1 MALTKKSVELLAPAG
16 TWAAFVAAI
25 DSGADAVYLGGK
37 HFNMRVHK
45 NDFNLSDEEL
55 KAAVEF
61 AHKRG
66 VKLYITLNNLISEEE
81 IEPLK
86 KYLSFL
92 NEIQP
97 DALIVQDL
105 AVVHLIRKLNFQI
118 PIHISVMANTN
129 NSQAVELLKSWGIT
143 RIVVGREL
151 SLAQMSLL
159 KEKTG
164 IELESFI
171 HGDMCVAASGQCI
184 HSGVTFGQSGNRGRC
199 LKPCRWAYKFIDEE
213 TKEILDDT
221 SHKLALNDMC
231 MLKNIPELIQAGVY
245 SFKIEGR
252 MRPPEFIARI
262 VSAYRKV
269 IDDYISDPTGFSVDE
284 NFYKDFF
291 DKRVRNFSTLF
302 SFTKP
307 TKKDF
312 GLSGKR
318 EPRFFSEG
326 VVEKNFDDENVK
338 KIFDAEEPIKKF
350 SNKPNLNVRVSNF
363 DSAKKAIENGANLI
377 YIGGEIF
384 KPKKPFTLDEI
395 KKISNLAH
403 EKNVKVV
410 LNSPRIT
417 TDKILNELAEILERT
432 KNFNL
437 DGVMVSTLGALNLAK
452 KFSLPIFSDVS
463 FNLFN
468 HEAAEF
474 LKNLGVIQA
483 AASLE
488 LSFAQVKSFVENSA
502 LPIEIVVHGS
512 IESMVGE
519 HNLIKIYYPN
529 YDDFATPE
537 ILNKHFALED
547 SAGEIHSIRVD
558 QFENNHIYFA
568 KDLCLLPYVEKF
580 FGANSLRIDAQDYSP
595 EVVELVT
602 KIYRAAIDGK
612 NYENDFENL
621 KKISP
626 RKFGCGIYRFKQ
638 SKNSIE
644 V

>member
-1 MALTKKSVELLAPAG
+1 MSLTRKSVELLAPAG

-25 DSGADAVYLGGK
+25 DAGADAVYLGGK

-55 KAAVEF
+55 KSAVEF
-61 AHKRG
+61 AHERG
-66 VKLYITLNNLISEEE
+66 VKLYITLNNLISDEE

-86 KYLSFL
+86 KYLAFL
-92 NEIQP
+92 EKIQP

-105 AVVHLIRKLNFQI
+105 AVVNLIRKLNLKL

-129 NSQAVELLKSWGIT
+129 NFHAVELLKTWGIT

-199 LKPCRWAYKFIDEE
+199 LKPCRWSYKFIDED
-213 TKEILDDT
+213 TKEIFDEN

-231 MLKNIPELIQAGVY
+231 MLRNIPDLIQAGVF

-262 VSAYRKV
+262 VSAYRKI
-269 IDDYISDPTGFSVDE
+269 IDDYIADPTAFNIDE
-284 NFYKDFF
+284 NFWKNFF
-291 DKRVRNFSTLF
+291 EKRVRDFTTLF
-302 SFTKP
+302 SFAKP

-312 GLSGKR
+312 GLSGER

-326 VVEKNFDDENVK
+326 VVEKNFDDETVK
-338 KIFDAEEPIKKF
+338 KIFDEESAIKKF
-350 SNKPNLNVRVSNF
+350 PEKPSLNVRVSSF
-363 DSAKKAIENGANLI
+363 DSAKNAIDNGANLI
-377 YIGGEIF
+377 YVGGEIF
-384 KPKKPFTLDEI
+384 KPQKPFTLDEI
-395 KKISNLAH
+395 KKISALAH

-417 TDKILNELAEILERT
+417 TDKILNEFAELFERV
-432 KNFNL
+432 KNFQL
-437 DGVMVSTLGALNLAK
+437 DGVMVSNLGALNLAK
-452 KFSLPIFSDVS
+452 KFSLPIFADTS

-474 LKNLGVIQA
+474 LKILGVSQA
-483 AASLE
+483 TASFE
-488 LSFAQVKSFVENSA
+488 LSFSQIKSVVENSA
-502 LPIEIVVHGS
+502 LPIEIVVHGAV
-512 IESMVGE
+512 ESMVCE
-519 HNLIKIYYPN
+519 HNLIKNFYPN

-537 ILNKHFALED
+537 ILQKHFALED

-568 KDLCLLPYVEKF
+568 KDLCLLPYLKKF
-580 FGANSLRIDAQDYSP
+580 FGAAALRIDAQDYSP
-595 EVVELVT
+595 EIVALTT
-602 KIYRAAIDGK
+602 KIYRAAIDEK
-612 NYENDFENL
+612 NFDEDFEQL

-626 RKFGCGIYRFKQ
+626 RKFGCGVYRFKQ
-638 SKNSIE
+638 SKNSI
-644 V
+644 